1 MVKAMYVHVPF
12 CDSICAYCDFGRC
25 KMQPQLADRW
35 LTAIAVSYTHLAA
48 CGTILGFDADSM
60 KVAVDG
66 GIIHIH
72 QPVSYTHLF
81 LIQRSIRHCHAF
93 DYTSISICRL

>member
-35 LTAIAVSYTHLAA
+35 LTAIERIIKAAAANRNIDALYRRRYT
-48 CGTILGFDADSM
+48 
-60 KVAVDG
+60 
-66 GIIHIH
+66 
-72 QPVSYTHLF
+72 
-81 LIQRSIRHCHAF
+81 QRAF
-93 DYTSISICRL
+93 G

>member
-35 LTAIAVSYTHLAA
+35 LTAIERELLKRQLPPQYRRFISAAVHPARFRLNSW
-48 CGTILGFDADSM
+48 ILCLLCLMIMLS
-60 KVAVDG
+60 K
-66 GIIHIH
+66 
-72 QPVSYTHLF
+72 
-81 LIQRSIRHCHAF
+81 QRNTVLKQIRR
-93 DYTSISICRL
+93 I